1 MNHRLI
7 LSDSELKQVLYCM
20 EQMFSDY
27 TPGTDDE
34 IEFSS
39 ALRALQNPQ
48 PE

>member
-39 ALRALQNPQ
+39 ALRALQNPL

>member
-27 TPGTDDE
+27 EPGSDDE

-39 ALRALQNPQ
+39 ALRALQNSQ